1 MLTSLMS
8 RELVAARHT
17 DLIAAAEDER
27 LARRARRA
35 RREERR
41 SAGPARVR
49 RTRVRTA
56 TQPAHS

>member
-35 RREERR
+35 RRDER

-56 TQPAHS
+56 TQPARS